1 MNFLGEF
8 SALGAALLWSFSSFL
23 FTSIAKK
30 TGTIPL
36 NINRMILAAFLLL
49 ITILVFNIDYQVTSR
64 QIILLSISGV
74 IGLVLGDTFLFKSF
88 TEIGPRVSMLL
99 MSSNPAIAA
108 ILAFVI
114 LGETL
119 SLWVILGIIATLFG
133 IYLVIMDK
141 SPKEVVSGFKMTK
154 KGIFYGFM
162 SAVGQGVG
170 LVVAKMA
177 FTDSHIDSLVAT
189 FIRITASII
198 VFIPIA
204 LVLKK
209 YPNPFK
215 QMKNDHKLFYMIF
228 LGSIIGPYL
237 GITLSFLAINY
248 TKVGIASTLMSTTPI
263 LMLPLSHFIYKE
275 KISFRAILGTVLAV
289 AGVSVLFLF

>member
-1 MNFLGEF
+1 
-8 SALGAALLWSFSSFL
+8 
-23 FTSIAKK
+23 
-30 TGTIPL
+30 
-36 NINRMILAAFLLL
+36 MILAAFLLL

-154 KGIFYGFM
+154 KGIFYGFYVC
-162 SAVGQGVG
+162 SW
-170 LVVAKMA
+170 
-177 FTDSHIDSLVAT
+177 
-189 FIRITASII
+189 
-198 VFIPIA
+198 
-204 LVLKK
+204 
-209 YPNPFK
+209 
-215 QMKNDHKLFYMIF
+215 
-228 LGSIIGPYL
+228 
-237 GITLSFLAINY
+237 
-248 TKVGIASTLMSTTPI
+248 
-263 LMLPLSHFIYKE
+263 
-275 KISFRAILGTVLAV
+275 
-289 AGVSVLFLF
+289 AGCWACCC